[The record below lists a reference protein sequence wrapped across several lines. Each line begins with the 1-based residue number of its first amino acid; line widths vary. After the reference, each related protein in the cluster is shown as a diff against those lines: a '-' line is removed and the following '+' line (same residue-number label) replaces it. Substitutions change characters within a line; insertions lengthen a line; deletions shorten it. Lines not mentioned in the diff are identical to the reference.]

1 MSGAPRVKS
10 MHVTESKGES
20 ILGIAG
26 NKATGPVSTHKSVS
40 KTSKMI
46 NMPPEKRSV
55 GGKDEGVATLS
66 PPFRSTGVPSILRR
80 QVSLNASCSSD
91 ASTDSFQSRAS
102 TGRIYRTSSYA
113 RGRRQLASKTKNV
126 VIDSAPEFLSD
137 DLQSKKR
144 CAWVTSNSDQS
155 YTNFHDE
162 EWGIPVHDDKKL
174 FELLVLSGALSEL
187 TWPAILNKRH
197 LFREVFADF
206 DPTIVEKLSEKKL
219 VGPGSAASSLLSEL
233 KLRAIVENARQMLK
247 VVVGIK
253 MGWPLII
260 AITFIIDD
268 MFWFCQCQVIDEFGS
283 FDKYIWSF
291 VNYKPIISRFRY
303 PRQIPVKTPKAD
315 AISKDLIRR
324 GFRCVGPTVIYSF
337 MQVAGITNDH
347 LCTCFR
353 FQECMSIVEAEDVD
367 QVKVKEEQKTNEGI
381 ESCICNGI
389 NDLNFAA
396 E

>member
-10 MHVTESKGES
+10 MHVTESKTRS
-20 ILGIAG
+20 ILGLTG
-26 NKATGPVSTHKSVS
+26 NKDLGPISTQKPVS
-40 KTSKMI
+40 KTSKKIDMS
-46 NMPPEKRSV
+46 PEKGSI
-55 GGKDEGVATLS
+55 GGKNQGVAASS
-66 PPFRSTGVPSILRR
+66 PPFRSAGVPSILRR

-102 TGRIYRTSSYA
+102 TGRIYRTSSNA
-113 RGRRQLASKTKNV
+113 RGRRQLASKTKIV
-126 VIDSAPEFLSD
+126 VVDSGSESSSPD
-137 DLQSKKR
+137 DLQTKKR
-144 CAWVTSNSDQS
+144 CAWVTSSSDQS
-155 YTNFHDE
+155 YAVFHDE
-162 EWGIPVHDDKKL
+162 EWGVPVHDDKKL

-206 DPTIVEKLSEKKL
+206 DPTVVEKFNEKKL

-233 KLRAIVENARQMLK
+233 KLRAIVENARQMSK
-247 VVVGIK
+247 
-253 MGWPLII
+253 
-260 AITFIIDD
+260 
-268 MFWFCQCQVIDEFGS
+268 VIDEFGS
-283 FDKYIWSF
+283 FHKYIWSF

-315 AISKDLIRR
+315 VISKDLIRR

-353 FQECMSIVEAEDVD
+353 FQECTAIAESEE
-367 QVKVKEEQKTNEGI
+367 VKVKEDEQKTDKGI

-389 NDLNFAA
+389 EDLNFASG
-396 E
+396 